1 MLWCFMAGIPFLFFF
16 KSKILVIDAD
26 DVYMFV
32 FVFVM
37 QT

>member
-16 KSKILVIDAD
+16 KSNILVID
-26 DVYMFV
+26 DVYMYV